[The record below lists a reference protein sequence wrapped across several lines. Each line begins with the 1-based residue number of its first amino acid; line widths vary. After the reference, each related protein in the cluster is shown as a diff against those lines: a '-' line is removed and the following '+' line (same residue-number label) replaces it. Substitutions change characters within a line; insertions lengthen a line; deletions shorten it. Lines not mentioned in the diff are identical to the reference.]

1 MKAAQVALAILCGV
15 LIAAGT
21 VLLIDDQTVSGW
33 IFGGFGLLGF
43 LSLLGM
49 VVTDRAMTRLPPPR
63 P

>member
-21 VLLIDDQTVSGW
+21 VLLVDDQTVSGW

-43 LSLLGM
+43 ITLLGM
-49 VVTDRAMTRLPPPR
+49 VVSDRATGLPPPR